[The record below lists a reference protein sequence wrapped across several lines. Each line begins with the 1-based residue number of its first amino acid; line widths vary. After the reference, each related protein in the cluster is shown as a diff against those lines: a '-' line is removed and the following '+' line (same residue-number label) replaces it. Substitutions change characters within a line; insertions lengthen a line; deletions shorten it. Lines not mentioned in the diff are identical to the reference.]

1 MISNRLGLQWTV
13 LVGPE
18 LGIQYIPGL
27 LDCWKPDKLV
37 ILLVFMITHLVYL
50 LFSLI
55 YLKYY
60 FRGKTFIQ
68 STKVVSYQAAK
79 IWHSLLACKYVL

>member
-1 MISNRLGLQWTV
+1 
-13 LVGPE
+13 
-18 LGIQYIPGL
+18 
-27 LDCWKPDKLV
+27 
-37 ILLVFMITHLVYL
+37 MITHLVNL